1 MATFAATNAT
11 FYNKDNNNN
20 NNKDNYN
27 NTTATVVFPIAF
39 EDDTATAAAK
49 HTW

>member
-11 FYNKDNNNN
+11 FNNKDNN